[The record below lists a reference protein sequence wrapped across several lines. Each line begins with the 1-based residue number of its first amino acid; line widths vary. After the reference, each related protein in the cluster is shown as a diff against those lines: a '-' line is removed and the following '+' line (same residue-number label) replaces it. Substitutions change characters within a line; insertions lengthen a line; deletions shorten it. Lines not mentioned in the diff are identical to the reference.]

1 MKSKICNTFFTKW
14 FTSYYF
20 IKEKFES
27 KTTSILKVQIYHIS
41 NEIHIFYHTC
51 LVDQFMELLRA
62 KDRWNRS
69 QSFICHRECIGTY
82 KCSGIHNCQKAKL
95 GFTAIHGADS
105 GLWWWCWRQMRKKAS
120 ALAAKVHLLLFSNY
134 ATYSTLLVHSSTL
147 VLALSFMN
155 VNIWLKRK

>member
-1 MKSKICNTFFTKW
+1 MKSKIFNTFFTKW

-20 IKEKFES
+20 TKEKFES
-27 KTTSILKVQIYHIS
+27 KSTSIPKVQIYHIS

-69 QSFICHRECIGTY
+69 QSFICHRESIGTY

-95 GFTAIHGADS
+95 GFTAIHGADDDDGAGGRCGKKPLHWQQKFTCS
-105 GLWWWCWRQMRKKAS
+105 YFRIMLLIPLCW
-120 ALAAKVHLLLFSNY
+120 Y
-134 ATYSTLLVHSSTL
+134 TYQH
-147 VLALSFMN
+147 
-155 VNIWLKRK
+155 